1 MEDNLFMSKK
11 AVEKYYNEITDQY
24 HEMIENLKDLEE
36 EVKNEL
42 VEPERV
48 ENLKSM
54 IAPLKD
60 NWERWT
66 YMMFLLNEP
75 QRKSKKAKYRNS
87 NKKKLQNLN
96 PNNSI
101 EATLKENSEVLSTM
115 KG

>member
-1 MEDNLFMSKK
+1 MSKK

-24 HEMIENLKDLEE
+24 HEMIENLKDMEE

-42 VEPERV
+42 VAPERLD
-48 ENLKSM
+48 NLKAM

-75 QRKSKKAKYRNS
+75 QRKGIREAYHRA
-87 NKKKLQNLN
+87 NKKKLQNLD
-96 PNNSI
+96 PRNSI
-101 EATLKENSEVLSTM
+101 EETIQENAAVISSM